1 MSLSLFAC
9 TEANPLDIPLGDGG
23 LDGSANLVEDAAS
36 DASFDAC
43 DLATWCRDADGDG
56 YGDPADCVEVCWG
69 LTVEG
74 YVFEND
80 GDCYDG
86 NADARPG
93 QTAFFAVDRGDGSFD
108 YDCDGAEELWR
119 PSLAVCA
126 SEHAPFEAGWLC
138 VCTLGTPSDC
148 TEWTWCKVPGC
159 GETALWDYQGCSA
172 QLAHEATQRCR

>member
-108 YDCDGAEELWR
+108 YDCDDNEELWR
-119 PSLAVCA
+119 PSLAECA
-126 SEHAPFEAGWLC
+126 TETTPFESGWLC
-138 VCTLGTPSDC
+138 ACLVSSTDGCLQWDGCT
-148 TEWTWCKVPGC
+148 VPPC
-159 GETALWDYQGCSA
+159 GDQAKWDYMGCSIQYA
-172 QLAHEATQRCR
+172 TLQTQLCR